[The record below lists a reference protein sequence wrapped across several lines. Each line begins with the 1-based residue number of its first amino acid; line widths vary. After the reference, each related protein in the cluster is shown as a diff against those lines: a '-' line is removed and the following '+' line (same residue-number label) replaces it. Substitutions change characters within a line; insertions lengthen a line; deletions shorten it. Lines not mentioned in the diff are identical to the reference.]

1 MARIGFSQPLTLQHH
16 PSFREYT
23 IAQSNSEL
31 ELSDTDA
38 DFPEFIAGDHFGS
51 LHQFGSGGLPDT
63 DSDSAEFSDARSQ
76 PGEPHSP
83 SGQQLPKGLY
93 FIRSEEPALSL
104 TKAFHHAVQARGYL
118 SQQSAELAAASLVK
132 ACSLSTF
139 TLGTF
144 GEQRDEWAKVV
155 QDLESLFSVGTKPL
169 LGWAVKS
176 ILMGYGFL
184 PTPSN
189 KYELFNNPTVSTW
202 LTWPGEIS
210 HSDVTWVGYVGK
222 FKSHWAL
229 LKPSEPPPKSS
240 EDGGGPSLLRDPAV
254 VKALKYDIDQ
264 MRTCRPKHPITLQS
278 YSMLQQHLWKDADT
292 QLVEGYT
299 NALWL
304 YTDPAIAMQH
314 VLHCMYIE
322 LMDCHGVPDNETKMD
337 LKDAADKVMEMYEKM
352 RNVPF
357 RDEVCLWD
365 VVSDKLI
372 AAMLMLG
379 HSFPL
384 HKVLE
389 GHRMAQFVVEK
400 HTEVREQIVS
410 GKGTGMVVFSVNN
423 PVSAESSFSADA
435 KLTDDDEAPTHRCQ
449 RCNRPKKESEM
460 FVCEKCHETWW
471 CSQACQSRDVT
482 MHRNSCKAI
491 KLKKKL
497 KSNRKTHASP

>member
-400 HTEVREQIVS
+400 HTEAQEGV
-410 GKGTGMVVFSVNN
+410 
-423 PVSAESSFSADA
+423 
-435 KLTDDDEAPTHRCQ
+435 
-449 RCNRPKKESEM
+449 
-460 FVCEKCHETWW
+460 
-471 CSQACQSRDVT
+471 RDV
-482 MHRNSCKAI
+482 RV
-491 KLKKKL
+491 
-497 KSNRKTHASP
+497 